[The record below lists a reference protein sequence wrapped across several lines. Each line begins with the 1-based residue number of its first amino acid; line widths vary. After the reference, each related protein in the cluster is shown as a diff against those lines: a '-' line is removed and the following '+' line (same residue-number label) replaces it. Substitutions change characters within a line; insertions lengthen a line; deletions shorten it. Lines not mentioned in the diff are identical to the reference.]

1 MISNRF
7 TIDAHGKKVYV
18 GSNVYYRN
26 KKWLLEDIEYVS
38 WNSNQY
44 LTLQDLSNK
53 NKKLTFIS
61 PNSVIS
67 ARR

>member
-7 TIDAHGKKVYV
+7 TIDAHGKKAYV

-67 ARR
+67 VRR

>member
-1 MISNRF
+1 MSTNRF
-7 TIDAHGKKVYV
+7 TIDAHGKRTYV
-18 GSNVYYRN
+18 GSKVYYKN
-26 KKWLLEDIEYVS
+26 QKWLLEDIEYVS

-67 ARR
+67 VRR